1 LDVFL
6 YDFFKTVTLAALI
19 CVIPLVIGLAVS
31 KPIRVWVC
39 FLATAA
45 PLIIFVIYPMAT
57 HRMDGAGGL
66 LGTFG
71 FFFCLYGLSRR
82 KGNNDNVHKEG
93 SQ

>member
-1 LDVFL
+1 
-6 YDFFKTVTLAALI
+6 
-19 CVIPLVIGLAVS
+19 
-31 KPIRVWVC
+31 
-39 FLATAA
+39 
-45 PLIIFVIYPMAT
+45 
-57 HRMDGAGGL
+57 MDGAGGL